1 MQGRVTL
8 KTRLFSTKRPWRSKH
23 VCSDLITP
31 DVAASYN
38 NIGAVYDT
46 QGKNEEALEYYQKS
60 LDIKIRVVGGDHP
73 DVAASYTNIGIVYGN
88 KGDRAAA
95 TEMYTKAYHIYLK
108 KLGPDHPETQGLKP
122 FVNE

>member
-31 DVAASYN
+31 DVAASY
-38 NIGAVYDT
+38 
-46 QGKNEEALEYYQKS
+46 
-60 LDIKIRVVGGDHP
+60 
-73 DVAASYTNIGIVYGN
+73 TNIGIVYGN

-95 TEMYTKAYHIYLK
+95 TEMYTKAYHILLTV
-108 KLGPDHPETQGLKP
+108 LGPHHPRTQGLKP
-122 FVNE
+122 FVDE

>member
-1 MQGRVTL
+1 M
-8 KTRLFSTKRPWRSKH
+8 
-23 VCSDLITP
+23 
-31 DVAASYN
+31 
-38 NIGAVYDT
+38 
-46 QGKNEEALEYYQKS
+46 
-60 LDIKIRVVGGDHP
+60 
-73 DVAASYTNIGIVYGN
+73 AASYTNIGIVYGN

>member
-1 MQGRVTL
+1 MVLWIHTCDIQPL
-8 KTRLFSTKRPWRSKH
+8 KLYSKRLVSP
-23 VCSDLITP
+23 L
-31 DVAASYN
+31 VA
-38 NIGAVYDT
+38 D
-46 QGKNEEALEYYQKS
+46 S
-60 LDIKIRVVGGDHP
+60 L
-73 DVAASYTNIGIVYGN
+73 TNIGIVYGN